1 VELIAHRA
9 GNLASTLREALA
21 VADGVEL
28 DVHGYLGRLEVRHAK
43 VLWPLPVRWD
53 KWELIPSSTPRPTLE
68 QVLEVAEPES
78 HLWFD
83 LKGFTPQLTRRVL
96 AAADGFANLTLSS
109 RSWWILAPAR
119 GRPGVRLMRSVG
131 NRPQRWLAESS
142 LGGRRMPSSS
152 EGVVLHERL
161 ATPTTV
167 ERLIRS
173 ASVVVVW
180 GVTSVNRLYELESLG
195 VSGAILDDL
204 ELIRDA
210 RIPP

>member
-1 VELIAHRA
+1 MELIAHRA

-53 KWELIPSSTPRPTLE
+53 KWEMIPSSTPRPTLE
-68 QVLEVAEPES
+68 QVLEEVEPDT

-96 AAADGFANLTLSS
+96 AAAEGFGNLTLSS

-119 GRPGVRLMRSVG
+119 DRPGVRVMRSVG
-131 NRPQRWLAESS
+131 NRPQRWLAERHVS
-142 LGGRRMPSSS
+142 GRRMPSSS
-152 EGVVLHERL
+152 EGIVLHERL
-161 ATPTTV
+161 ATPSTV
-167 ERLIRS
+167 ERLIRI

-180 GVTSVNRLYELESLG
+180 GVTSVHRLYELETLG
-195 VSGAILDDL
+195 VGGAIIDDL
-204 ELIRDA
+204 ALIRDA